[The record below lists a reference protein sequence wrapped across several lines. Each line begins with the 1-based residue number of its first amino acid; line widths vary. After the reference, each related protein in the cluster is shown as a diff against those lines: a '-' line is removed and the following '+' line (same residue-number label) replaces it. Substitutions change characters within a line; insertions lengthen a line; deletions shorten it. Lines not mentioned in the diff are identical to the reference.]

1 MDTINL
7 LSNFYKGSQDKILHG
22 SSSKLL
28 YHLLSHMRLVKR
40 NLVPSISNKQEVQ
53 VISLGEVA
61 NNLTTVVVVHLS
73 VSTATTCKKSNLM
86 LHLIWLLPEFIRSRP
101 VKVRDHVEDPR
112 VIADNVEVSIID
124 DGLVVFKSSIK
135 TFFSELYTLLLSAN
149 SSQRVWRRNWR
160 RGLRHIWRQ

>member
-53 VISLGEVA
+53 VISLGEVT
-61 NNLTTVVVVHLS
+61 NYLTTIVVVHLP
-73 VSTATTCKKSNLM
+73 VSTATICKITNLVM
-86 LHLIWLLPEFIRSRP
+86 YLIWL
-101 VKVRDHVEDPR
+101 
-112 VIADNVEVSIID
+112 
-124 DGLVVFKSSIK
+124 
-135 TFFSELYTLLLSAN
+135 
-149 SSQRVWRRNWR
+149 
-160 RGLRHIWRQ
+160 